1 MAEVFEFQL
10 NGTMNWTAMPVDST
24 NTGGFEVQVRTVG
37 GTSPFSWANLSVWW
51 DANGT
56 KYTSAPGQGWA
67 GIGGT
72 FSHETPGE
80 YTFSFKADYS
90 QFTPR
95 PQDDVNLT
103 QTITLVAVTNITAS
117 TNHIAVGTNIVTLT
131 AQMTPV
137 EAGQHV
143 YWNVPNGYVS
153 VTTNQGLTTTLV
165 CDQPGEFLIMAIC
178 GSSFAT
184 TTIKV
189 YAVDSVT
196 ASPTNVVA
204 GGEVTFTATT
214 IPANCPLPLT
224 WSVGT
229 ATGLSMTTN
238 FAAGNH
244 DVSVSLGTSTQTVS
258 VASVGVKEIKYLV
271 DGYPQSWTNLMTGGT
286 NAGIAVGTSL
296 QVMAVPDPE
305 DATFPAGQP
314 VWSDSASGTGP
325 TATATF
331 STASADASDFKLVTA
346 TSGTSSNTVQAL
358 VYQIDSINVATNQLA
373 IGTNTITLT
382 AQTTPAGGGHLVSWS
397 YARGTNA
404 PTSVGQGHGV
414 SLSCNQ
420 AGTFTFTAMCGS
432 SSATTNIHIYA
443 LTGLSALPTVVSAG
457 ESVTFTATTAPGNCP
472 LPLRWTGNSA
482 TGLTLTTNLPA
493 GTHVVTVSLGTST
506 QTVSVVSVGVK
517 EIQYAFGGSGW
528 QSWSNLMAGGV
539 AGVPVGR
546 ILQVKALPEP
556 DGAAFPAGKPVWSE
570 SASGTGPEGT
580 ATFSSASADA
590 SDFKKVTA
598 TSGTSSKTEQTL
610 VFKIDSILAAT
621 NHVAIGTN
629 TLLLTAQM
637 TPAAGGE
644 HLVSWSYASGTNEA
658 TAAGQA
664 GSVSFTCSQFGSY
677 TFTATCGS
685 SSATKVINVYAV
697 TGLSLSTNT
706 AKLGESVTA
715 TATVEPGGNP
725 LALTWTGGGA
735 TPADT
740 GSTLTITNALLG
752 ENPIGVS
759 LGSSGATNLLTVVN
773 VQILQR
779 TNYACAG
786 SVVTAGFSLTNS
798 FGPVQWTLTPADAV
812 FPPTLSD
819 PSAASVEITPGQL
832 AGTFTVTCKSSLRP
846 DVSDTATL
854 IVFAIRPPLLV
865 KHPDG
870 GPFVDS
876 PAKLNVLLN
885 QSATFKATN
894 LLARPFPSDV
904 PNWSYID
911 AYTGPND
918 SKTITFLSHA
928 DSRFLLEASTG
939 LPTANHD
946 ILVGRYVLGLHACGD
961 TNGSSWSTFGH
972 AVVSLDD
979 LLLGT
984 TRTYGL
990 WSDDVDGI
998 VSEGLSNGDGT
1009 DVRINLPGDLRYLIA
1024 APARRYYF
1032 LTPRQVLKFFTFVD
1046 QHQTYNFLLNNC
1058 AGWANRLVAEVA
1070 EEAVGA
1076 GIPATPNS
1084 LASNIT
1090 SIESGFESSQ
1100 DRPVG
1105 ASFRSHNFILP
1116 GFD

>member
-331 STASADASDFKLVTA
+331 STASADASDFK
-346 TSGTSSNTVQAL
+346 
-358 VYQIDSINVATNQLA
+358 
-373 IGTNTITLT
+373 
-382 AQTTPAGGGHLVSWS
+382 
-397 YARGTNA
+397 
-404 PTSVGQGHGV
+404 
-414 SLSCNQ
+414 
-420 AGTFTFTAMCGS
+420 
-432 SSATTNIHIYA
+432 
-443 LTGLSALPTVVSAG
+443 
-457 ESVTFTATTAPGNCP
+457 
-472 LPLRWTGNSA
+472 
-482 TGLTLTTNLPA
+482 
-493 GTHVVTVSLGTST
+493 
-506 QTVSVVSVGVK
+506 
-517 EIQYAFGGSGW
+517 
-528 QSWSNLMAGGV
+528 
-539 AGVPVGR
+539 
-546 ILQVKALPEP
+546 
-556 DGAAFPAGKPVWSE
+556 
-570 SASGTGPEGT
+570 
-580 ATFSSASADA
+580 
-590 SDFKKVTA
+590 KVTA
-598 TSGTSSKTEQTL
+598 TSGTSSKTEQAL

-621 NHVAIGTN
+621 NHIAVGTN

-677 TFTATCGS
+677 TFTA
-685 SSATKVINVYAV
+685 
-697 TGLSLSTNT
+697 
-706 AKLGESVTA
+706 
-715 TATVEPGGNP
+715 
-725 LALTWTGGGA
+725 
-735 TPADT
+735 
-740 GSTLTITNALLG
+740 
-752 ENPIGVS
+752 
-759 LGSSGATNLLTVVN
+759 
-773 VQILQR
+773 
-779 TNYACAG
+779 
-786 SVVTAGFSLTNS
+786 VVTYY
-798 FGPVQWTLTPADAV
+798 
-812 FPPTLSD
+812 
-819 PSAASVEITPGQL
+819 
-832 AGTFTVTCKSSLRP
+832 
-846 DVSDTATL
+846 
-854 IVFAIRPPLLV
+854 LL
-865 KHPDG
+865 
-870 GPFVDS
+870 
-876 PAKLNVLLN
+876 
-885 QSATFKATN
+885 
-894 LLARPFPSDV
+894 
-904 PNWSYID
+904 
-911 AYTGPND
+911 
-918 SKTITFLSHA
+918 
-928 DSRFLLEASTG
+928 
-939 LPTANHD
+939 
-946 ILVGRYVLGLHACGD
+946 
-961 TNGSSWSTFGH
+961 
-972 AVVSLDD
+972 
-979 LLLGT
+979 
-984 TRTYGL
+984 
-990 WSDDVDGI
+990 
-998 VSEGLSNGDGT
+998 
-1009 DVRINLPGDLRYLIA
+1009 
-1024 APARRYYF
+1024 
-1032 LTPRQVLKFFTFVD
+1032 
-1046 QHQTYNFLLNNC
+1046 
-1058 AGWANRLVAEVA
+1058 
-1070 EEAVGA
+1070 
-1076 GIPATPNS
+1076 
-1084 LASNIT
+1084 
-1090 SIESGFESSQ
+1090 
-1100 DRPVG
+1100 
-1105 ASFRSHNFILP
+1105 
-1116 GFD
+1116 